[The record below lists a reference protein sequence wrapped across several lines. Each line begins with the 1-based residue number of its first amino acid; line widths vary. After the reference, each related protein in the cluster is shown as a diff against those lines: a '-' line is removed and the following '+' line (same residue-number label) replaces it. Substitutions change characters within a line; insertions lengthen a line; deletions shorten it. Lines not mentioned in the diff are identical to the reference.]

1 VPFRIASDP
10 AGEGANGGPAAGGV
24 TGLVAGGGAATGGP
38 GVTLGDVV
46 IGVVLLAIQLSGALL
61 LGARGNEPNLTVYG
75 LLLLVAQTLP
85 VIWRRRYP
93 LLVCAFTGVA
103 TMIFGIAR
111 QPDALLPLGP
121 LVALAT
127 VVDLCSRRVAALV
140 ALVATTAAM
149 VSILASRDSDAI
161 DVWFALVMVGLAWL
175 LGALQ
180 RTRRAYLAEVE
191 ARVAQ
196 LEQDR
201 RQAEQRAAAEE
212 RARLARELHDV
223 VAHHVSMM
231 IVQAEAGASMA
242 AAAVAGAD
250 PGTAG
255 AGARA
260 VGGRGAVETT
270 SETAQR
276 SVAAFDAVAG
286 TGRAALTELRHLLGV
301 LREEG
306 DRSPVT
312 PQPGLDDVPG
322 LVEGVRTTGLAVDL
336 RIEGTPRPLPA
347 GLGLSAFRIVQE
359 GLTNVRRHAHATGAT
374 VVVRYSEEA
383 VELTV
388 SDDGDGSEPD
398 AAGAGH
404 GLAGLRERVALFG
417 GVMRAG
423 PRLHADGR
431 GYELSARL
439 PIRR

>member
-1 VPFRIASDP
+1 
-10 AGEGANGGPAAGGV
+10 
-24 TGLVAGGGAATGGP
+24 
-38 GVTLGDVV
+38 
-46 IGVVLLAIQLSGALL
+46 
-61 LGARGNEPNLTVYG
+61 
-75 LLLLVAQTLP
+75 
-85 VIWRRRYP
+85 
-93 LLVCAFTGVA
+93 
-103 TMIFGIAR
+103 M
-111 QPDALLPLGP
+111 
-121 LVALAT
+121 VALAAT
-127 VVDLCSRRVAALV
+127 VGAV
-140 ALVATTAAM
+140 

-161 DVWFALVMVGLAWL
+161 DVWFAVVLVGLAWL

-196 LEQDR
+196 LERDR
-201 RQAEQRAAAEE
+201 RQAEERAAAEE

-242 AAAVAGAD
+242 ATAA
-250 PGTAG
+250 
-255 AGARA
+255 
-260 VGGRGAVETT
+260 GGGPTEVT

-312 PQPGLDDVPG
+312 PQPGLDDVAG
-322 LVEGVRTTGLAVDL
+322 LVEEVRTTGLTVEL
-336 RIEGTPRPLPA
+336 RVEGDPRPLPA
-347 GLGLSAFRIVQE
+347 GVGLSAFRIVQE
-359 GLTNVRRHAHATGAT
+359 GLTNVRKHAQGARAA

-388 SDDGDGSEPD
+388 TDDGDGASVLED
-398 AAGAGH
+398 VGAGAPGH

-423 PRLHADGR
+423 PRHQGAGG
-431 GYELSARL
+431 GYELAARL
-439 PIRR
+439 PIRP